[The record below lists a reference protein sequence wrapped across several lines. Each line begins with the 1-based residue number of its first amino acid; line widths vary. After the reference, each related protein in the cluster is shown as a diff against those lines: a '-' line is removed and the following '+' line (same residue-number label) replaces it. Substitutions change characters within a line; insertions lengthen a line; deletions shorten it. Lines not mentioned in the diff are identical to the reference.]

1 MNILFL
7 LGNGFDLNL
16 GLKTSYQDF
25 YNYYKKE
32 SSKNDNIELLKK
44 DMFENF
50 ENWSDLELALGK
62 YTKKIN
68 SLEEFD
74 EIYEDIIEKLSSFLA
89 IEDNILE
96 KNMFTAD
103 KNNLYNDLLYP
114 EDTIIEVNKNIIKS
128 YKNRW
133 STNSWNVNIITFN
146 YTKSIE
152 KLLNYDGRRIS
163 LGKAGESKYLNE
175 INHIHGY
182 VDDKMVMGVND
193 VSQVSNIKFHE
204 NQDIKDALIKVD
216 SNKACGHEIDSKC
229 EQLIKSSNLICIF
242 GSSLGETDKK
252 WWNLVGNQLIRN
264 EFKLIIFE
272 KIEKIPQRIK
282 HREERIR
289 REKRNYFLD
298 KTELSKE
305 EKKVASKNIF
315 IGLNTTLFSNIGA
328 FEL

>member
-1 MNILFL
+1 MEILFL

-16 GLKTSYQDF
+16 GLKTSYKDF
-25 YNYYKKE
+25 YKFYKNQSSKSDKINELKKE
-32 SSKNDNIELLKK
+32 IFK
-44 DMFENF
+44 NF

-62 YTKKIN
+62 YTKNIE

-74 EIYEDIIEKLSSFLA
+74 EIYEDIIEKLSIFLA
-89 IEDNILE
+89 IEDDKLE
-96 KNMFTAD
+96 NDQFITN

-114 EDTIIEVNKNIIKS
+114 EDTLIEVNKNIIKS
-128 YKNRW
+128 YKDRW
-133 STNSWNVNIITFN
+133 GSNSWNINIITFN

-152 KLLNYDGRRIS
+152 KLLDYNGRRIS
-163 LGKAGESKYLNE
+163 LGMSSENNYLNE

-193 VSQVSNIKFHE
+193 VSQVSNIKFHK

-216 SNKACGHEIDSKC
+216 SNKACGHEIDSRC

-264 EFKLIIFE
+264 DCQLIIFE
-272 KIEKIPQRIK
+272 KIEEIPQRIK

-289 REKRNYFLD
+289 REKRNYFLE
-298 KTELSKE
+298 KTELNEE
-305 EKKVASKNIF
+305 EKKIALENIF
-315 IGLNTTLFSNIGA
+315 IGLNTTLFSNIHT

>member
-1 MNILFL
+1 MNTLFL

-16 GLKTSYQDF
+16 GLKTSYEDF
-25 YNYYKKE
+25 YNYYKKQN
-32 SSKNDNIELLKK
+32 SKNDKIKQLKK

-62 YTKKIN
+62 YTEKIN

-74 EIYEDIIEKLSSFLA
+74 EIYDDIIEKLSSFLA

-96 KNMFTAD
+96 KNMFEID
-103 KNNLYNDLLYP
+103 KDNLYNDLLYP
-114 EDTIIEVNKNIIKS
+114 EETLIEVNKNIIKS

-133 STNSWNVNIITFN
+133 NSHSWNINIITFN

-163 LGKAGESKYLNE
+163 LGKTGESKHLNE

-204 NQDIKDALIKVD
+204 NQDIRDALIKVD

-252 WWNLVGNQLIRN
+252 WWNLVGNQLKRN
-264 EFKLIIFE
+264 DFKLIIFE
-272 KIEKIPQRIK
+272 KIENIPQRIK

-289 REKRNYFLD
+289 REKKNYFLN
-298 KTELSKE
+298 KTELNNE
-305 EKKVASKNIF
+305 EKKIASENIF
-315 IGLNTTLFSNIGA
+315 IGLNTMLFSNIGA